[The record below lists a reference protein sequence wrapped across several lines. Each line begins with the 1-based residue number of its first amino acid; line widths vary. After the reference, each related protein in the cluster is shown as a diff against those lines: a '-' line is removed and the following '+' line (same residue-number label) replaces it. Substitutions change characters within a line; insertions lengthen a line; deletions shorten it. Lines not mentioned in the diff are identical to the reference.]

1 MDDNREQLSVELI
14 TETGQK
20 SRGGL
25 KDYSEMKK
33 ENVRRV
39 RGDFL
44 SPTFKPRITFAI
56 DSVTFNMSC
65 VNLFPENQY
74 VVINVDDMNQRI
86 IIEPCMDYD
95 RDSLKFAN
103 LKGEKNNP
111 RKCIARIFCRMVY
124 EMMGWNRA
132 AKYRSMAIF
141 QELGDKKI
149 IVFNLDECLQVFTEV
164 VESGEGK
171 QKRNTVI
178 NMPDDWK
185 GRFGYT
191 LEEIDAKYHVDT
203 TSTFVTVDNKT
214 GERHDSRIEAKLPTP
229 EELIHRPYGGIR
241 SRQEVDEE
249 DE

>member
-33 ENVRRV
+33 GNVQRV

-44 SPTFKPRITFAI
+44 SPIFKPRITFAI

-65 VNLFPENQY
+65 VNLFPDNQY
-74 VVINVDDMNQRI
+74 VVINVDEENQRI
-86 IIEPCMDYD
+86 IIEACMDYD

-103 LKGEKNNP
+103 LKGERNNP
-111 RKCIARIFCRMVY
+111 RKCMARIFCSMVY

-164 VESGEGK
+164 VESGDGK
-171 QKRNTVI
+171 QKRSTVI
-178 NMPDDWK
+178 NMPEDWK

-191 LEEIDAKYHVDT
+191 LEEIDAKYRVDT
-203 TSTFVTVDNKT
+203 ASTFVTVDNKT

-241 SRQEVDEE
+241 SRKEVDE
-249 DE
+249 